1 MGISTCK
8 WQVLYTERTLVSHVR
23 IVAPEWFAGF
33 LAPRAPSP
41 PRPGAEAISILT
53 PFFAFG
59 LEDYQYTH
67 PYFQRH
73 AGTRLPKYNGRS
85 PGASSSQ
92 SESRE
97 SSSSRDA
104 VFIFLPAGKIIE
116 TDMRQAHT
124 LRETWTQISRVA
136 RPPLAT
142 KPLPAISSLDT
153 RLKICHSQISLRFS
167 CSQNL
172 RILTLNNFDNFFI
185 RRLAAHRAK
194 RPSVARLH
202 VVGHHVELLSLQ
214 GSRILWLAYT
224 STYAYMN
231 EMDMGW
237 I

>member
-1 MGISTCK
+1 MVCRSPG
-8 WQVLYTERTLVSHVR
+8 
-23 IVAPEWFAGF
+23 AAGS
-33 LAPRAPSP
+33 LAAAPRRGGDSHPLCFLCFWVGGYP
-41 PRPGAEAISILT
+41 I
-53 PFFAFG
+53 
-59 LEDYQYTH
+59 TH
-67 PYFQRH
+67 PYIQRH
-73 AGTRLPKYNGRS
+73 AGDKIAHYNCHS
-85 PGASSSQ
+85 PGACGSN

-97 SSSSRDA
+97 NSSSRDA
-104 VFIFLPAGKIIE
+104 VFIFLPAGEIIGN
-116 TDMRQAHT
+116 DMRRNQT
-124 LRETWTQISRVA
+124 LRKFGPRFSHSA